1 MAMTGAWSGC
11 AEAWPTNLQARGR
24 CGRALPCRLINNS
37 RPPLLDLAT
46 GESLARGEA
55 LREIGVD
62 GVRRYR
68 MKSK

>member
-1 MAMTGAWSGC
+1 MLK
-11 AEAWPTNLQARGR
+11 PGR
-24 CGRALPCRLINNS
+24 QIFRRAVDVVGALPCRPIDNS